1 MAITALAPAIS
12 RSKQKVIERSSEVAL
27 RLVPK
32 IDMDKRAD
40 QKVFILFLTG
50 IGALGL
56 VSLLFVN
63 TLLAQDAFKL
73 SKLQLEARLLTDQRE
88 AYIRQLDRISSPMSL
103 AAAATE
109 MGMKP
114 SSNPVFLKLDEPLV
128 PATEAVAGG
137 SIG

>member
-40 QKVFILFLTG
+40 QRVFILFLTG

-114 SSNPVFLKLDEPLV
+114 SSNPVFLNLDKTMV
-128 PATEAVAGG
+128 PATEAVTGG
-137 SIG
+137 SNG

>member
-12 RSKQKVIERSSEVAL
+12 RSKQKVIDRSSEVAL

-40 QKVFILFLTG
+40 QKFFILFLTG

-56 VSLLFVN
+56 VALLFIN

-114 SSNPVFLKLDEPLV
+114 SSNPVFLNLDEPLV
-128 PATEAVAGG
+128 PAAEAVAGG

>member
-27 RLVPK
+27 RLVPR
-32 IDMDKRAD
+32 IDMDRRAD

-114 SSNPVFLKLDEPLV
+114 SSNPVFLNLDEPLV
-128 PATEAVAGG
+128 PATEAVTGG

>member
-1 MAITALAPAIS
+1 MAITALAPAIN
-12 RSKQKVIERSSEVAL
+12 RSKRKVIERSSEVAL

-32 IDMDKRAD
+32 IDIDKRAD

-88 AYIRQLDRISSPMSL
+88 AYIRQLDRISSPMAL
-103 AAAATE
+103 AAAATK

-114 SSNPVFLKLDEPLV
+114 SSSPVFLNLDESLV
-128 PATEAVAGG
+128 PAAEAVAGG

>member
-12 RSKQKVIERSSEVAL
+12 RSKKKVFERSSEVAL

-32 IDMDKRAD
+32 IDFDKRAD

-56 VSLLFVN
+56 VALLFIN

-88 AYIRQLDRISSPMSL
+88 AYIRQLDRISSPMAL

-114 SSNPVFLKLDEPLV
+114 STNLAFLNLDEPLV
-128 PATEAVAGG
+128 PTTEAVAGG